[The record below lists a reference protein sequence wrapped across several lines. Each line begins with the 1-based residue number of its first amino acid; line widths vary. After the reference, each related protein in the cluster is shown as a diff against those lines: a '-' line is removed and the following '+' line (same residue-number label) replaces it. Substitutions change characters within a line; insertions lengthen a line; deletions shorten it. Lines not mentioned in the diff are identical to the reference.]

1 MRVAI
6 YARVSTESQE
16 ARGTIGSQLEVLRKR
31 VATEEHELVAEYRDD
46 GWSGARLDRPGL
58 DALRDAAEAGRLDAV
73 WCLSP
78 DRLARLY
85 AYQVIVLDELAHHGV
100 TVLFHDTPPLA
111 DDPQAQLLTQ
121 VQGVIAEY
129 ERAKIAERYRRGKL
143 WRARAGEVIAW
154 KCSYGYRRIARSAER
169 AAHLEIY
176 EPEAMIVRRIFRD
189 YVESNLSMRQISWQL
204 NQDLVPS
211 PSGKAVWGVSMI
223 GRLIRNEAYVGRA
236 YYNRTASVLHRH
248 PTKAKRQIKRPR
260 DQWIPIPV
268 PAILDEELFEAAQ
281 RVSYDNSQWS
291 PRRTEPN
298 HWLLRGLVKCGHCGV
313 SVSCHKMRGRNGAF
327 HYYYYCRNH
336 DPLRAGGDQ
345 RRCPERNVRADEL
358 DAFVFDQVRATML
371 RPDVLLAGEAE
382 VSTRREAGSDEL
394 LATQLAS
401 LDRKIDAVAAE
412 RRRLADLYRASFIE
426 REELLRRGKELE
438 QRSRALNAQ
447 HRALIDQREE
457 LAQQNRLRERV
468 EGFARRVRA
477 TIDRLDFTQR
487 QKLLRLVIDEVRV
500 SGWLV
505 EIRFRIPLDNPS
517 EPPNTR
523 VSTKNRL
530 RSLHIEDDRVV
541 HQAVDSGNHHGMVW
555 KDLIPVGEWLIG
567 GDQHRASLVSCTD
580 QFEQHRGLGVILMYI
595 GEVVEDQQVVFVEL
609 ADGSFELQRLTSGLQ
624 LLHDLS
630 GAGEQDAI
638 AVLDKCAT
646 DGRSGMAL
654 AGTWRAEQQ
663 QVGRLVQPGV
673 ACGERHNARLAQ
685 HRHDREVEIVECLAG
700 EQTCVGKITLGSPAA
715 TFGNLQLGECTE
727 EPCRRPAFLVSTF
740 GEFGPKPGDR
750 RQAKVMQLQRQAR
763 GVDLDRAHDGSPTCG
778 ALSKAS

>member
-31 VATEEHELVAEYRDD
+31 VAAEGHELVAEYCDD

-78 DRLARLY
+78 DRLARMY

-154 KCSYGYRRIARSAER
+154 KCSYGYRRVARSAER

-236 YYNRTASVLHRH
+236 YYNRTASVLDRH
-248 PTKAKRQIKRPR
+248 PTKAKRQIRRPR

-291 PRRTEPN
+291 PRRAEPN

-336 DPLRAGGDQ
+336 DPLRAGGEH

-371 RPDVLLAGEAE
+371 RPDVLLAGEAA

-412 RRRLADLYRASFIE
+412 RRRLADLYQASFIE

-438 QRSRALNAQ
+438 LRRSALNAQ
-447 HRALIDQREE
+447 RQALIDQREE
-457 LAQQNRLRERV
+457 LAQQNRLRDRV
-468 EGFARRVRA
+468 EGFARRVQA
-477 TIDRLDFTQR
+477 TIDRLDFAQR

-505 EIRFRIPLDNPS
+505 EIRFRIPLDNPP
-517 EPPNTR
+517 EPPNKR

-530 RSLHIEDDRVV
+530 RSLHRHDLGVVDKTINQRDDTGGIGEYLAPFGEG
-541 HQAVDSGNHHGMVW
+541 AVC
-555 KDLIPVGEWLIG
+555 
-567 GDQHRASLVSCTD
+567 GDQRALVLIASRD
-580 QFEQHRGLGVILMYI
+580 QFEHQVGVAI
-595 GEVVEDQQVVFVEL
+595 GVGEIADLIDDQEL
-609 ADGSFELQRLTSGLQ
+609 RTGVMAQTAAQGGIAIQCREITEQ
-624 LLHDLS
+624 LA
-630 GAGEQDAI
+630 GAGEQH
-638 AVLDKCAT
+638 
-646 DGRSGMAL
+646 GMAL
-654 AGTWRAEQQ
+654 DQRLVGYVLCQHRLTDAVRADQHDVGCVAKELERHQRIDGDAVAAFWPTPVEVADWLKAADASGTQPALQAAAGALLLLPAEQR
-663 QVGRLVQPGV
+663 GHPGF
-673 ACGERHNARLAQ
+673 GGDLA
-685 HRHDREVEIVECLAG
+685 
-700 EQTCVGKITLGSPAA
+700 PM
-715 TFGNLQLGECTE
+715 
-727 EPCRRPAFLVSTF
+727 
-740 GEFGPKPGDR
+740 
-750 RQAKVMQLQRQAR
+750 RQ
-763 GVDLDRAHDGSPTCG
+763 
-778 ALSKAS
+778 

>member
-31 VATEEHELVAEYRDD
+31 VATEGHELVAEYRDD

-78 DRLARLY
+78 DRLARMY

-176 EPEAMIVRRIFRD
+176 EPEAIIVRRIFRD
-189 YVESNLSMRQISWQL
+189 YVEGNLSMRQISWQL

-223 GRLIRNEAYVGRA
+223 GRLIRNEAYIGRA
-236 YYNRTASVLHRH
+236 YYNRTASVLDRL

-291 PRRTEPN
+291 PRRAEPN

-336 DPLRAGGDQ
+336 DPLRAGGEH
-345 RRCPERNVRADEL
+345 RRCPERNVRAGEL

-371 RPDVLLAGEAE
+371 RPDVLLAGEAA

-412 RRRLADLYRASFIE
+412 RRRLADLYQASFIE

-438 QRSRALNAQ
+438 LRSSALNAQ
-447 HRALIDQREE
+447 RQALIDQREE
-457 LAQQNRLRERV
+457 LAQQNKLRDRV
-468 EGFARRVRA
+468 EGFARRVQA
-477 TIDRLDFTQR
+477 TIDRLDFAQR

-505 EIRFRIPLDNPS
+505 EIRFRIPLDNPP

-530 RSLHIEDDRVV
+530 RSLHIDERRVV
-541 HQAVDSGNHHGMVW
+541 QETVDQRDNACG
-555 KDLIPVGEWLIG
+555 VGEHLAPFGEVAIG
-567 GDQHRASLVSCTD
+567 GDQGAPVLIPPRD
-580 QFEQHRGLGVILMYI
+580 QLEHQIGMAIGV
-595 GEVVEDQQVVFVEL
+595 GEVADLVDHQQVRAGVMAQAATQRGIAVECAEIAEQL
-609 ADGSFELQRLTSGLQ
+609 A
-624 LLHDLS
+624 
-630 GAGEQDAI
+630 GAGEQHGVA
-638 AVLDKCAT
+638 
-646 DGRSGMAL
+646 
-654 AGTWRAEQQ
+654 AGQ
-663 QVGRLVQPGV
+663 RLVGDVLGDHRLADAVGADEHDVGGV
-673 ACGERHNARLAQ
+673 VEELERHQRVDGGAVA
-685 HRHDREVEIVECLAG
+685 
-700 EQTCVGKITLGSPAA
+700 TLGPGPVEVAERLEAA
-715 TFGNLQLGECTE
+715 DMGGAQSSLQAAAGAFVFLPTE
-727 EPCRRPAFLVSTF
+727 
-740 GEFGPKPGDR
+740 
-750 RQAKVMQLQRQAR
+750 Q
-763 GVDLDRAHDGSPTCG
+763 
-778 ALSKAS
+778 